1 MKRPSS
7 PSVTLHSLAVASLL
21 AACLLALPAT
31 LLGCGSP
38 AASEPEAA
46 ESAPNEQEEV
56 GGPQNS
62 EPTPEDSA
70 PEDGA
75 SEGLDPY
82 AFGSEEPV
90 PASNLLSADEF
101 EEAVARG
108 DGTAVDVR
116 TPATYAAMQFPW
128 ECLNIPVN
136 QLGIREREFADA
148 PALLIAGTDNEESAR
163 AFAALLEIGYPA
175 ERISVLDGGMNGW
188 LAQGRDIVVPKL
200 AYGC

>member
-7 PSVTLHSLAVASLL
+7 PSITLHSLAVASLL

-46 ESAPNEQEEV
+46 ESAPNEQEEA
-56 GGPQNS
+56 GAPQNS

-70 PEDGA
+70 P
-75 SEGLDPY
+75 EGLDPY

-200 AYGC
+200 TYGC

>member
-7 PSVTLHSLAVASLL
+7 PPITLHSLAVASLL

-38 AASEPEAA
+38 VASEPEAA

-70 PEDGA
+70 P
-75 SEGLDPY
+75 EGLDPY

-128 ECLNIPVN
+128 KCLNIPVN

>member
-7 PSVTLHSLAVASLL
+7 PSITLHSLAVASLL

-31 LLGCGSP
+31 LLGCGSR

-56 GGPQNS
+56 GAPQNS

-70 PEDGA
+70 P
-75 SEGLDPY
+75 EGLDPY

-90 PASNLLSADEF
+90 PASNLLSAGEF

-148 PALLIAGTDNEESAR
+148 PALLIAGADNEESAR